1 MLLAGHQLKASPKGL
16 YDTSVQPAAYHPTD
30 YLPALKNKR
39 VALVINQTSEVHGKS
54 LLDVLLDHKI
64 NVKRIF
70 VPEHGFRG
78 TEDAGATIKN
88 STDSSTGLPVVSL
101 YGSNKKPKQEQLTEI
116 DILVYDLQDVGVRFY
131 TYISTL
137 EYCMEA
143 CAEGGKELLILD
155 RPNPNGF
162 YVDGPVLEKEH
173 KSFVGM
179 QSIPV
184 VYGMTVGEY
193 ATMLKGEKWTTGADK
208 LKMEVIKCHNY
219 THSKHYKLPVPPSP
233 NLQTME
239 AVYAYPSLCLFEGTV
254 VSVGRGTN
262 KPFRQ
267 YGCPE
272 FEGKYKHEFVPVSGA
287 GAKKPP
293 FENRKC
299 YGELVA
305 ETEEEILK
313 TIDNELQLK
322 WVINGYKNYPNQSK
336 YFNLFFTKLAGNKS
350 LEANIKKGWSE
361 KKIKNTWKTSIKMF
375 KEIRKKHLLYPENL

>member
-1 MLLAGHQLKASPKGL
+1 MLLTGHQLKATPKGL
-16 YDTSVQPAAYHPTD
+16 YDTSVQPAAYHPND
-30 YLPALKNKR
+30 YLPLMKNKR
-39 VALVINQTSEVHGKS
+39 VALVVNQTSEIHGKS

-88 STDSSTGLPVVSL
+88 STDSATGLPVVSL
-101 YGSNKKPKQEQLTEI
+101 YGSNKKPKQEQLTDI
-116 DILVYDLQDVGVRFY
+116 DVLVYDLQDVGVRFY

-143 CAEGGKELLILD
+143 CAEGGKELVILD

-179 QSIPV
+179 QSIPI
-184 VYGMTVGEY
+184 VYGMTAGEY
-193 ATMLKGEKWTTGADK
+193 ATMLKGEKWTTDAER
-208 LKMEVIKCHNY
+208 LKMEVVKCHNY
-219 THSKHYKLPVPPSP
+219 THNKRYKLPVPPSP

-262 KPFRQ
+262 KPFRL

-272 FEGKYKHEFVPVSGA
+272 FEGKYNYEFVPVSGA

-293 FENRKC
+293 FENQKC

-336 YFNLFFTKLAGNKS
+336 YFNPFFTKLAGNKS
-350 LEANIKKGWSE
+350 LEVSIKKGWSE
-361 KKIKNTWKTSIKMF
+361 KKIKNSWKTSIKDF
-375 KEIRKKHLLYPENL
+375 KVTRNKYLLYPEN